1 MVYFFV
7 CYHCSRTAFCSEL
20 WYWVVIIYVFL
31 VIPNPTVPIHHW
43 SFLLHDEKIASI
55 IGITWELHEVVHNV
69 IPRRNNHLLCSANL
83 KRAGFLWID
92 RLGNF
97 LPKYFGTDCYSKQ
110 AGRWSLSHC
119 SLPVMPEKFWQARY
133 DNKNQLGGQRY
144 TYIPR
149 YFFPPRAMTIIN
161 PRLSNNHILP
171 KHTPAR
177 FVNVLVMQ

>member
-7 CYHCSRTAFCSEL
+7 CYHWSRTAFCSEL
-20 WYWVVIIYVFL
+20 WYWVAIIYVFL

-69 IPRRNNHLLCSANL
+69 IPRRNNHLLGSANL

-97 LPKYFGTDCYSKQ
+97 LPKYFGTDCYSRQ
-110 AGRWSLSHC
+110 AGGVFPTAHYQLC
-119 SLPVMPEKFWQARY
+119 L
-133 DNKNQLGGQRY
+133 KNFGRQD
-144 TYIPR
+144 
-149 YFFPPRAMTIIN
+149 MIIKTSWVVKDI
-161 PRLSNNHILP
+161 PRLSHGAFFLR
-171 KHTPAR
+171 A
-177 FVNVLVMQ
+177 LWQS